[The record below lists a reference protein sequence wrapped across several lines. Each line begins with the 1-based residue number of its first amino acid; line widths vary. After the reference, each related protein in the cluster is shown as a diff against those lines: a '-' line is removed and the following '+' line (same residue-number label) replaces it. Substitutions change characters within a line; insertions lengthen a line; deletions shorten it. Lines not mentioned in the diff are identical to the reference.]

1 MNNKKIGSDF
11 EKEVCKMLQDMGY
24 WVHFIT
30 PDMRGAQPFDI
41 IAAKNNRPYAID
53 CKTCVSKTFS
63 ISRLEDN
70 QIFAFE
76 KWLKCGNLLPYIFVK
91 HQDQILCI
99 PYTLLRSIKSIK
111 LDEDN
116 IRFHEVHKWMH

>member
-53 CKTCVSKTFS
+53 CKVSKLQFKG
-63 ISRLEDN
+63 L
-70 QIFAFE
+70 
-76 KWLKCGNLLPYIFVK
+76 
-91 HQDQILCI
+91 
-99 PYTLLRSIKSIK
+99 
-111 LDEDN
+111 
-116 IRFHEVHKWMH
+116 